1 MAMSF
6 ESWRSF
12 GLLGSRTWVS
22 WSRTKGT
29 DVAFVTTKRSQD
41 DRWDPGGRGVALV
54 GTVVLHAAVG
64 AMFFVQPP
72 PPADAP
78 PVYAV
83 RLVAAPRTETERPRP
98 EVIERP
104 VQQQPS
110 VPVAPSEP
118 EPAVETPPERA
129 EPEPDREPAPQSTP
143 DVEVTDEPSTGRD
156 QETLEIP
163 GVDFPFPGYLRNIV
177 AQVYRR
183 WSRPAGNV
191 SLRAEVLFFIR
202 RDGSIADFQFV
213 ERSGN
218 LAFDLRA
225 QGAVEAAG
233 NAGAF
238 GPLPDG
244 FADDVL
250 PVSFFFDPST
260 LQR

>member
-1 MAMSF
+1 V
-6 ESWRSF
+6 
-12 GLLGSRTWVS
+12 SRRV
-22 WSRTKGT
+22 K
-29 DVAFVTTKRSQD
+29 DE
-41 DRWDPGGRGVALV
+41 RWNPGGRGVGLI
-54 GTVVLHAAVG
+54 GTVILHSIIGV
-64 AMFFVQPP
+64 MFFAHTGSEL
-72 PPADAP
+72 PATP

-83 RLVAAPRTETERPRP
+83 RLIAAPQIETERPRP
-98 EVIERP
+98 EVVERP
-104 VQQQPS
+104 VQQEPA
-110 VPVAPSEP
+110 VPIAPSEP
-118 EPAVETPPERA
+118 EAEIEVPPETT

-143 DVEVTDEPSTGRD
+143 DVEVAETPSTGRD

-183 WSRPAGNV
+183 WSRPSGNV
-191 SLRAEVLFFIR
+191 RLRAEVLFFVR
-202 RDGSIADFQFV
+202 RDGSIADFQFI

-244 FADDVL
+244 FTDDVL

-260 LQR
+260 LTQRP